1 MWISPNLGGAS
12 QVLDSYPR
20 SSTSTPAYWPPPST
34 RSVTHQCRT
43 PEMWRRAMSPAV
55 YVQTNDATGNDV
67 IVFSRAAD
75 GALAPLGRYS
85 TGGRGTGLPHLA
97 SAGSVVLSDDGRWL
111 LVVNAGSDELS
122 LFAVQPDGL
131 RLADRADSGGSKPT
145 SVAVRGTLVYVL
157 NNGTPSIS
165 GFTLAD
171 GKLTELGGSTRP
183 LSSADADPAQV
194 SFTADGRVLI
204 VTERGTNTISSYLID
219 EHGYA
224 QHQATIEA
232 SGQTPYG
239 FGLTADGSLIVS
251 EAFGGATGAAAAS
264 CYAVSG
270 AGELTM
276 VSGSVGDTRSEVCWV
291 ALTKDDRFAYVTN
304 FGDGTVSCY
313 EISADRSLRL
323 HEPVAG
329 STGQGEKGI
338 RDEAISGDGRYLY
351 AIDAD
356 AQKLCGWAVGQGG
369 QLTPVGEFG
378 GVPDTVAGLAS
389 S

>member
-1 MWISPNLGGAS
+1 
-12 QVLDSYPR
+12 
-20 SSTSTPAYWPPPST
+20 
-34 RSVTHQCRT
+34 
-43 PEMWRRAMSPAV
+43 MSPAV
-55 YVQTNDATGNDV
+55 YVQTNDATGNEV
-67 IVFSRAAD
+67 IAFSRTQD

-85 TGGRGTGLPHLA
+85 TGGRGTGSPHLA

-131 RLADRADSGGSKPT
+131 QLAGRTGSGGSKPT
-145 SVAVRGTLVYVL
+145 SVAVSGALVYVL

-165 GFTLAD
+165 GFRLAD
-171 GKLTELGGSTRP
+171 GKLTEIPASTRK

-194 SFTADGRVLI
+194 SLTADGTMLI
-204 VTERGTNTISSYLID
+204 VTERGTDTISSYLID
-219 EHGYA
+219 EHGQA
-224 QHQATIEA
+224 QGPATIKS

-239 FGLTADGSLIVS
+239 FGLTADGYLIVS
-251 EAFGGATGAAAAS
+251 EAFGGTTGAAAAS
-264 CYAVSG
+264 SYAVSG

-291 ALTKDDRFAYVTN
+291 ALSKDDRFAYVTN

-313 EISADRSLRL
+313 EITADRSLRL

-329 STGQGEKGI
+329 STRPGEKGV

-351 AIDAD
+351 AIDPD
-356 AQKLCGWAVGQGG
+356 AQKLFGWAVSQGG
-369 QLTPVGEFG
+369 QPTPVGVFV
-378 GVPDTVAGLAS
+378 GVPASVAGLAVC
-389 S
+389 

>member
-1 MWISPNLGGAS
+1 M
-12 QVLDSYPR
+12 
-20 SSTSTPAYWPPPST
+20 
-34 RSVTHQCRT
+34 
-43 PEMWRRAMSPAV
+43 
-55 YVQTNDATGNDV
+55 
-67 IVFSRAAD
+67 
-75 GALAPLGRYS
+75 
-85 TGGRGTGLPHLA
+85 
-97 SAGSVVLSDDGRWL
+97 
-111 LVVNAGSDELS
+111 VNAGSDELS

-131 RLADRADSGGSKPT
+131 RLADRAGSGGSKPT

-157 NNGTPSIS
+157 SIGTPSIS
-165 GFTLAD
+165 GFTFAD
-171 GKLTELGGSTRP
+171 GKLTKLGGSRRP

-194 SFTADGRVLI
+194 SFTAHGRVLI
-204 VTERGTNTISSYLID
+204 VTERGTNTISSYPID

-224 QHQATIEA
+224 QNPATIKA

-239 FGLTADGSLIVS
+239 FALTADGSLIVS

-276 VSGSVGDTRSEVCWV
+276 VSGSVGNTRSEVCSV
-291 ALTKDDRFAYVTN
+291 ALTKDDRFAYAKN

-313 EISADRSLRL
+313 EIDADRSLRL

-356 AQKLCGWAVGQGG
+356 AQRLCGWAVGQGG
-369 QLTPVGEFG
+369 RLRPVGEFG
-378 GVPDTVAGLAS
+378 GGPNTVAGLAAS
-389 S
+389 